1 MIRSA
6 QELVGSAGTA
16 IWQADVCVVGTGA
29 GGAAVGHTLA
39 KAGAKVLF
47 LEEGRSWAPEQFVP
61 KPSVAYRNLYQ
72 DRNTRVMEGKSY
84 IPLPGGRGVGGSTL
98 VNSGICFRAP
108 DRVRR
113 RWSSFGLDWAAPGGE
128 LDAIYGEVEALLGVA
143 KTDPSQARGNNL
155 IFKKGVE
162 RLGHPGGDFI
172 SRNAPGCVGCG
183 VCQLGCPTG
192 GKASADLTFIP
203 EAMDSG
209 AEVHTGCRVERILLE
224 RGRCIGVEGIALS
237 PDDRS
242 IGRFQVRAG
251 KTVLA
256 GSAVGTPLLL
266 WRSGTGNRS
275 GQVGKN
281 LHVHP
286 GTGTIAF
293 FDEEIRL
300 WDGVTQGYYVDL
312 EDEDIVIETFS
323 ATPETYYTLA
333 RRSVGG
339 DLRKMNRMAS
349 CGAMIADRSSG
360 TVRPAP
366 DGRPEIAYSLG
377 EEDRARLIRSLRF
390 INTVYAA
397 AGAVELQAGVTGV
410 PTVRTLDEALAQ
422 LHPDVALHEMN
433 VYASHPQGTCRMG
446 VDPDESVVRPDGR
459 THDVEALYVADGSL
473 FPEALGVNPQITI
486 MSLAVW
492 IGRRMAAG
500 G

>member
-1 MIRSA
+1 
-6 QELVGSAGTA
+6 
-16 IWQADVCVVGTGA
+16 
-29 GGAAVGHTLA
+29 
-39 KAGAKVLF
+39 
-47 LEEGRSWAPEQFVP
+47 
-61 KPSVAYRNLYQ
+61 
-72 DRNTRVMEGKSY
+72 

-108 DRVRR
+108 DSVRR
-113 RWSSFGLDWAAPGGE
+113 RWASFGLDWATPGGE
-128 LDAIYGEVEALLGVA
+128 LDGIYDEIEGLLSVT
-143 KTDPSQARGNNL
+143 KTDPSQAKGNNL
-155 IFKKGVE
+155 IFKKGVDK
-162 RLGHPGGDFI
+162 LGLPGDFI

-183 VCQLGCPTG
+183 VCQLGCPIG
-192 GKASADLTFIP
+192 GKASTDLTLIP
-203 EAMDSG
+203 DAIDHG
-209 AEVHTGCRVERILLE
+209 AEVFTGSHVERVLLDH
-224 RGRCIGVEGIALS
+224 GRCVGVEGTVLAD
-237 PDDRS
+237 DDRPV
-242 IGRFQVRAG
+242 GRFRVRAG
-251 KTVLA
+251 KTVIA
-256 GSAVGTPLLL
+256 GSAIGTPLLL

-312 EDEDIVIETFS
+312 ADEQIVIETFS

-333 RRSVGG
+333 RKAVGA

-360 TVRPAP
+360 TVRPSP
-366 DGRPEIAYSLG
+366 DGRSEINYSLG
-377 EEDRARLIRSLRF
+377 EEDRVRLIRSLRF

-397 AGAVELQAGVTGV
+397 AGAVELQPGVAGQ

-422 LHPDVALHEMN
+422 LHPDVAVHDMN

-459 THDVEALYVADGSL
+459 THDVDALYVADGSL

-492 IGRRMAAG
+492 VGRRIAQAG
-500 G
+500 